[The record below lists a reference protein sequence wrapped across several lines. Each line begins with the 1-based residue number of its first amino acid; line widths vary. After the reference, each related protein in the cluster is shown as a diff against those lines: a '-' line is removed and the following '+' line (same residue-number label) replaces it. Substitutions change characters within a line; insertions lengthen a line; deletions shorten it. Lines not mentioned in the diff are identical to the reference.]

1 MRNYFLIELTAK
13 WKGYSFAIRFLEAT
27 MAKARSPGY
36 PTIGLPE
43 AIEKIKAVYAKD
55 YQNKITREVAAEHMG
70 YRSLNGKSLGV
81 LSAVAKFG
89 LLEGRGDDNRVS
101 DLALAIIAHPPG
113 TPERA
118 RAIVEAAGRPE
129 LFAELD
135 DRFPGGKASEPTI
148 RAFLMTQKF
157 IPQAAD
163 MAIRSYRETKALVN
177 EESGAYSGDGSS
189 QSSQDENTM
198 APVGAD
204 SPHARK
210 GSTAPGGAVITLPGE
225 REFLR
230 GPLSRDA
237 AYRLVVSGEIG
248 AKELAKIIKVLTLQ
262 KELLMESE
270 AEDDGGPE

>member
-1 MRNYFLIELTAK
+1 
-13 WKGYSFAIRFLEAT
+13 

-36 PTIGLPE
+36 PTIGRPE

-55 YQNKITREVAAEHMG
+55 YQNKITRQVAAEHMG

-101 DLALAIIAHPPG
+101 DLALSIIAHAPG

-118 RAIVEAAGRPE
+118 KAIVEAAGRPE

-135 DRFPGGKASEPTI
+135 ARFPGGKASEVTV
-148 RAFLMTQKF
+148 RSFLMTQKF

-163 MAIRSYRETKALVN
+163 AAIRAYRETKALVS
-177 EESGAYSGDGSS
+177 EEGGAYSGDGPSHKGP
-189 QSSQDENTM
+189 DEGAM
-198 APVGAD
+198 ASAGTD
-204 SPHARK
+204 SDQLRK
-210 GSTAPGGAVITLPGE
+210 PPGGPAGAFAFMPGE

-230 GPLSRDA
+230 GPLSREA
-237 AYRLVVSGEIG
+237 AYRLMVSGDVG

-262 KELLMESE
+262 KELLLESE
-270 AEDDGGPE
+270 TEDDAASEQ